1 LGEGAALMV
10 LEPLARAR
18 QRGATVLAQ
27 IVGYGTAFEAPASE
41 AQLVHC
47 SERTVERA
55 VRAALRDAE
64 LEPSAIDLVCSAE
77 SGVSRMDLAE
87 EEGLSR
93 VLGSDVPVVATKAL
107 WGETFG
113 AAAAL
118 SCAAC
123 LSFLGKRPGD
133 LGQPAPILRG
143 GLTREVRHVLVMA
156 MGYYGNVS
164 AVILKKGG
172 AA

>member
-1 LGEGAALMV
+1 
-10 LEPLARAR
+10 
-18 QRGATVLAQ
+18 VLAE
-27 IVGYGTAFEAPASE
+27 IVGFGAAFEAPASE

-47 SERTVERA
+47 SEGTVERA

-64 LEPSAIDLVCSAE
+64 LTPGDIDLVCSAE

-93 VLGSDVPVVATKAL
+93 VLGSDVPVVATKGL

-113 AAAAL
+113 AAAVL
-118 SCAAC
+118 SGAAC
-123 LSFLGKRPGD
+123 LRYLGKGPNDVGRA
-133 LGQPAPILRG
+133 APILRG
-143 GLTREVRHVLVMA
+143 NLTREVRRVLVMA

-164 AVILKKGG
+164 ALILAQGPGPRANTTEKGS

>member
-1 LGEGAALMV
+1 
-10 LEPLARAR
+10 
-18 QRGATVLAQ
+18 VLAE

-55 VRAALRDAE
+55 VRAALRDAS
-64 LEPSAIDLVCSAE
+64 LTPADIDLVCSAE

-93 VLGSDVPVVATKAL
+93 VLGSDIPVVATKAM

-118 SCAAC
+118 SSAAC
-123 LSFLGKRPGD
+123 LSFLGKGPADVGR
-133 LGQPAPILRG
+133 PAPILRG
-143 GLTREVRHVLVMA
+143 SLTREVRSVLVMA

-164 AVILKKGG
+164 AVILSKCAISARRDKEG
-172 AA
+172 